1 MLKRWADEDLDQAAL
16 RPVAASLLTDL
27 MKIDQMRQSNVNFL
41 SSLDYLALQRQK

>member
-1 MLKRWADEDLDQAAL
+1 MSLLLLSFRLLSIFFQ
-16 RPVAASLLTDL
+16 RQVSLLTDL